1 MDLGATARSQHG
13 LVLSSQLGGTPGRVA
28 DRRHLVLLQ
37 PRVYIAETQPVGQ
50 LELVAAVRASVQ
62 SPYAFL
68 GGTALWLYELAG
80 PPEVVQVG
88 VPHGTRFRA
97 RPPAVIRRVS
107 PAVLRGRRPLAS
119 GYVVAPEVA
128 IIQAS
133 AQLAPDRVLALL
145 EDVLRDRRTTMPR
158 VRSRLRRGVAGS
170 AAVRAALDELA
181 GTSLDA
187 AVRRLRDAL
196 EALGISG
203 LKCELHFTSAAGG
216 SAYGDLVDEQGRTV
230 VEVDGYLTHVQRAR
244 FRADRRRDR
253 WLVAQHDHLTL
264 RVDAAETVD
273 DLAAVAGELAEVIR
287 RRRAQAASSA
297 ASA

>member
-13 LVLSSQLGGTPGRVA
+13 LVLSKQLGSSPGRVA

-50 LELVAAVRASVQ
+50 LELVAAVRSSVQ
-62 SPYAFL
+62 SAYAFL
-68 GGTALWLYELAG
+68 GETALWLYELG
-80 PPEVVQVG
+80 EPPDVVQVG

-107 PAVLRGRRPLAS
+107 PAVLRGRRPLAC
-119 GYVVAPEVA
+119 GHVVAPEVA
-128 IIQAS
+128 LIQAA
-133 AQLAPDRVLALL
+133 AQLGPDRVLAVL
-145 EDVLRDRRTTMPR
+145 ENVLRDRRTTMPR
-158 VRSRLRRGVAGS
+158 VRSRLRRGLAGS
-170 AAVRAALDELA
+170 AAVRAALDTLA

-187 AVRRLRDAL
+187 AVRRLREAL
-196 EALGISG
+196 EALGVTG
-203 LKCELHFTSAAGG
+203 LEAELHFTSAAGA

-253 WLVAQHDHLTL
+253 WLVAQHDYLTL
-264 RVDAAETVD
+264 RVDAAETLD
-273 DLAAVAGELAEVIR
+273 DLPAVARELAEVIR
-287 RRRAQAASSA
+287 RRRAQAAGST